1 MKFKDIQDKNS
12 GLFDFFAFEDECY
25 KEFISLCI
33 REYKSKFTD
42 LPWEFA
48 SDDKRFNS
56 FPNFLFKHQTCISH
70 LKFKDATFQF
80 RICNEDNLGSFG
92 YRLFI
97 NLKDGTHLDFVSS
110 DISKV
115 DAIAMELKTKFLN
128 EFKFISKCGWWITD
142 IWKNMY
148 PVCEDSDTTDF
159 LEKILSENFTAQMI
173 KVNNKLLEYEVSG
186 AFVDI
191 IKKLKSMD

>member
-1 MKFKDIQDKNS
+1 
-12 GLFDFFAFEDECY
+12 
-25 KEFISLCI
+25 
-33 REYKSKFTD
+33 
-42 LPWEFA
+42 
-48 SDDKRFNS
+48 
-56 FPNFLFKHQTCISH
+56 
-70 LKFKDATFQF
+70 
-80 RICNEDNLGSFG
+80 
-92 YRLFI
+92 
-97 NLKDGTHLDFVSS
+97 
-110 DISKV
+110 
-115 DAIAMELKTKFLN
+115 MELKTKFLN
-128 EFKFISKCGWWITD
+128 EFEFISKCGWWITD